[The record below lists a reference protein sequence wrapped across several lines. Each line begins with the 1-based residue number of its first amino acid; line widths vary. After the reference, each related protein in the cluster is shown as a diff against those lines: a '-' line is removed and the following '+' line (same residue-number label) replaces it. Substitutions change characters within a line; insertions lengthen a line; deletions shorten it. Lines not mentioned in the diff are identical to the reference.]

1 MKKVLPR
8 PDEEGFSLI
17 ELIVVVAILAILA
30 AIGIPRFNSIIQ
42 AALFAITKESL
53 NDNYKQCKL
62 NPNNQINLSNIPGV
76 VFQSDDCST
85 DITATIN
92 SECSLKMN
100 MSTGVRTGWT
110 DSYDT
115 CVASNN
121 NSSEDNGFTYTP
133 LLCHILA
140 SFNITTSPFKLY
152 T

>member
-1 MKKVLPR
+1 MPR
-8 PDEEGFSLI
+8 PNEQGFSLI
-17 ELIVVVAILAILA
+17 ELIVVIAILAILA

-62 NPNNQINLSNIPGV
+62 NPNNQQFIKYTMSSFSMG
-76 VFQSDDCST
+76 DDRST

-110 DSYDT
+110 DSYSS
-115 CVASNN
+115 CV
-121 NSSEDNGFTYTP
+121 
-133 LLCHILA
+133 
-140 SFNITTSPFKLY
+140 TSTVAAESLTKDDCKTVLTGGTKL
-152 T
+152 TGGLQ